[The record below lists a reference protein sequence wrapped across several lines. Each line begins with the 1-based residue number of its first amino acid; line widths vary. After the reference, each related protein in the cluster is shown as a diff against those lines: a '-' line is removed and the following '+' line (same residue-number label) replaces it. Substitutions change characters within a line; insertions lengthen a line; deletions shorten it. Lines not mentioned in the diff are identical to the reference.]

1 MKKNTKN
8 KKNKKNKNKST
19 RQMNKKTKKS
29 NVRKKID
36 YRKTFKSISKN
47 MKKSKTAGLVDDF
60 LLAHINPELKKNIHQ
75 IGKGASGIVYM
86 YDKYNDSV
94 FKISH
99 SSETCRDWKREA
111 EIYGI
116 LNQYDIDEPL
126 CKILKMKDYMVNDS
140 LCGME
145 LTRCYNPLGNED
157 HYTIH
162 PLFQHNDYDKK
173 IDGRGHYLGMNQLI
187 EKNILIRELIP
198 EYMKQ
203 LSIVMAK
210 LHYFVKN
217 DGFDLEI
224 FVSKQNSNTELYIAD
239 FDLSNFYTEITPEI
253 KTKLLSSLESIDYF
267 PIEGQ
272 LYDIFSEN
280 YLNEAEKYDMRHIAQ
295 EILTDYLD

>member
-1 MKKNTKN
+1 MKKNTKNKNTKN
-8 KKNKKNKNKST
+8 KKNKAT
-19 RQMNKKTKKS
+19 RRMNKKTKKIKYK
-29 NVRKKID
+29 KKID
-36 YRKTFKSISKN
+36 YRKIFKSISKN
-47 MKKSKTAGLVDDF
+47 MKKSKTAGLVNDF

-75 IGKGASGIVYM
+75 IGKGASGIVYI
-86 YDKYNDSV
+86 YNKYNDSV

-99 SSETCRDWKREA
+99 SGETCRDWRKEA
-111 EIYGI
+111 EIYRK
-116 LNQYDIDEPL
+116 LNQYNIDEPL
-126 CKILKMKDYMVNDS
+126 CKILKMKDYMMNDS

-162 PLFQHNDYDKK
+162 PLFQHNNYNKK

-187 EKNILIRELIP
+187 EKNILSRELIP
-198 EYMKQ
+198 EYVKQ

-280 YLNEAEKYDMRHIAQ
+280 YLNEAEKYDMRHIAE
-295 EILTDYLD
+295 EILGDYI